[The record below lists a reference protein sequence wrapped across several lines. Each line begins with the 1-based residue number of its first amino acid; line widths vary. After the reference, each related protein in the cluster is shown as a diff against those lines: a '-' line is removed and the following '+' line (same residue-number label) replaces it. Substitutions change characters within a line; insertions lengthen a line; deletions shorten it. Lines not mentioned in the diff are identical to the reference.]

1 LRSPPQ
7 RCRTSAAFVHWHA
20 SRPLDAATPSN
31 DPRSGCIVR
40 VGGGVS
46 PVCLTSQHLTALYI
60 YIIYLYLFIH
70 TSIIYIYIN
79 YLYIQI
85 HIPTVHLYR
94 HGAEHLVEL
103 ASDRHHHRAN
113 VLQTRNEWLAGA
125 VHSLQSFVPLA
136 GIGDQAGS
144 RVVFYRWQSIK
155 IATRSTIARR
165 AVREDVN
172 HVAVDR
178 GHYGVL
184 ISHVVDSNDLFDLRT
199 IGFPVVS

>member
-1 LRSPPQ
+1 MPNKP
-7 RCRTSAAFVHWHA
+7 AFD
-20 SRPLDAATPSN
+20 S
-31 DPRSGCIVR
+31 II
-40 VGGGVS
+40 
-46 PVCLTSQHLTALYI
+46 YI
-60 YIIYLYLFIH
+60 YYLFIH

-79 YLYIQI
+79 YLYIHI